1 MNAKDSMLISAD
13 VESRSAASA
22 SSCGKKKK
30 GLQMIQRVN
39 AASAHINAMDSVC
52 GFERLTTGRRLLAG
66 FALPPIF

>member
-22 SSCGKKKK
+22 SSCGKKK
-30 GLQMIQRVN
+30 GLQMIQWVN
-39 AASAHINAMDSVC
+39 AASAHINAMDSVR
-52 GFERLTTGRRLLAG
+52 GFERLSTGRRLLAG